1 MYAMMAGRLPFRDPD
16 KYRLQ
21 EKIKHVEV
29 KYPMWISIEAE
40 LIMRGLSII
49 NIKTESL
56 YVLE

>member
-1 MYAMMAGRLPFRDPD
+1 MYAMMAGRFLFSDSD
-16 KYRLQ
+16 DYRLQ